1 MKEEDRRS
9 HFVYP
14 PPISL
19 AQTQIVFPTME
30 FREVFPFLIESPL
43 NLKRESELNSLLYM
57 TDLFTSS
64 LRIIQS
70 QLLSD
75 WSQIP
80 GRKIELESI

>member
-9 HFVYP
+9 NFVYS

-19 AQTQIVFPTME
+19 AQTQIVFPTM
-30 FREVFPFLIESPL
+30 EVFPFLIESPL